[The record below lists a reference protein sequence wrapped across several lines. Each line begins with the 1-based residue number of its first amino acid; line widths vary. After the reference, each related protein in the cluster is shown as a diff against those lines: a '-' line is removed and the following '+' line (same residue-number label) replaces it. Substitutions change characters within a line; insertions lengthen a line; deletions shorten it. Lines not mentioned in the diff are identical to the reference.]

1 VPSYD
6 LVLRNGTVVD
16 GTGLPRRRADVA
28 VKDGRIVEVGFV
40 DGDGAREID
49 CDGLVV
55 APGIVDPHTHYD
67 PQLTFEPYGTS
78 SCFHGVTTV
87 VAGNCGFSVAPLRPG
102 DSPWLIQLFAR
113 VEGMDA
119 SALEGIPFDG
129 FETFPEYL
137 ASMEGRL
144 GINAAFYVGHC
155 AVRRYVMG
163 DDCQL
168 REATADEVESMR
180 QIVAEAVAAGAAGFS
195 STHSPTHFDSADRP
209 VPSRLSSFDELRALV
224 EAAGR
229 GNGGSVAY
237 LPASAVGG
245 ITPEDEQLLI
255 DLSLAARLP
264 VIIQGLGAR
273 SKVDAPTAGWDNAKR
288 FVDDATARG
297 AAVYSMAMSK
307 PFNRTFDLATG
318 TKLYEGALQFHR
330 MFTEATSVPD
340 RIALLQDP
348 AFRDAIRSSVDEP
361 NRDPAAGP
369 TLPPPHWS
377 VLLVHSV
384 SRSENEKWVGRSISD
399 VAAELGVHPTD
410 AMIDLALSEDLGV
423 EFLWRTET
431 PEWIEGTKVAQADP
445 HMIVGT
451 SDGGAHLDRDDGAE
465 AHSYFLKHWV
475 REWQGFTLE
484 EGVRQITAIP
494 AALCGL
500 TDRGLVLPGYAAD
513 LFVFDPDTIGPAH
526 KEFVH
531 DFPNGAGRWTSK
543 PDGVK
548 ATIVNGVPIVLDGEL
563 QRDAGLPG
571 QVLRPG
577 SCRENVT
584 ARDSSRGSFAEGGPA

>member
-1 VPSYD
+1 MATYD
-6 LVLRNGTVVD
+6 LVIRNGIVVD

-28 VKDGRIVEVGFV
+28 VTDGRIVAVGFV
-40 DGDGAREID
+40 EGDGAREID
-49 CDGLVV
+49 AAGRVV

-102 DSPWLIQLFAR
+102 DAPWLIQLFAR

-119 SALEGIPFDG
+119 AALEGIPVDG
-129 FETFPEYL
+129 FETFPEFL
-137 ASMEGRL
+137 AHIKGKI

-163 DDCQL
+163 DDSQT
-168 REATADEVESMR
+168 REATPDEVAEMVR
-180 QIVAEAVAAGAAGFS
+180 VVAEAMEAGAAGFS

-209 VPSRLSSFDELRALV
+209 VPSRLSSLDELKALSA
-224 EAAGR
+224 EAGKA
-229 GNGGSVAY
+229 NGGTIAY
-237 LPASAVGG
+237 LPGSAVGG
-245 ITPEDEQLLI
+245 ITAEDEELLI
-255 DLSLAARLP
+255 DMSLAARLP

-288 FVDDATARG
+288 FVDEATGRG

-307 PFNRTFDLATG
+307 PFNRTFDLVTG
-318 TKLYEGALQFHR
+318 TKLYEGALAFNR
-330 MFTEATSVPD
+330 IFTEAATVPE
-340 RIALLQDP
+340 RVALVADP
-348 AFRDAIRSSVDEP
+348 AFRDAIRDSVEHP
-361 NRDPAAGP
+361 NRDPDAGP
-369 TLPPPHWS
+369 TLPPPHWDDLH
-377 VLLVHSV
+377 VNRVAKP
-384 SRSENEKWVGRSISD
+384 ENEKFVGRSLTDI
-399 VAAELGVHPTD
+399 AAELGVHPTD
-410 AMIDLALSEDLGV
+410 AMLEIAVSEDLAV
-423 EFLWRTET
+423 EFVWRTET
-431 PEWIEGTKVAQADP
+431 PEWIAGTKIAQDDP

-465 AHSYFLKHWV
+465 AHTWFLKHWV
-475 REWQGFTLE
+475 REWGGFTLE
-484 EGVRQITAIP
+484 EGIRQITAIP

-500 TDRGLVLPGYAAD
+500 VDRGVLLPGYAAD
-513 LFVFDPDTIGPAH
+513 LFIFDPDTVGPDR

-543 PDGVK
+543 PAGVH

-563 QRDAGLPG
+563 QPDAGLPG
-571 QVLRPG
+571 QVLAPNGR
-577 SCRENVT
+577 VV
-584 ARDSSRGSFAEGGPA
+584 

>member
-1 VPSYD
+1 MPQYD

-28 VKDGRIVEVGFV
+28 VRDGRIVEVGFV
-40 DGDGAREID
+40 DGDAARELD
-49 CDGLVV
+49 CEGLVV

-163 DDCQL
+163 DDCQA
-168 REATADEVESMR
+168 REATPEEVDAMR
-180 QIVAEAVAAGAAGFS
+180 GIVADAVAAGAAGFS

-209 VPSRLSSFDELRALV
+209 VPSRLSSTDELRSLV

-229 GNGGSVAY
+229 GNGGSIAY

-245 ITPEDEQLLI
+245 ITPDDEDLLVE
-255 DLSLAARLP
+255 LSLAARLP

-288 FVDDATARG
+288 FVDEATAKG

-307 PFNRTFDLATG
+307 PFNRTFDLAAG
-318 TKLYEGALQFHR
+318 TKLFEACLAFHR
-330 MFTEATSVPD
+330 MFTEASNAEERV
-340 RIALLQDP
+340 ALLRDP
-348 AFRDAIRSSVDEP
+348 SFRDAIRGSVDNP
-361 NRDPAAGP
+361 NRDPAKGP
-369 TLPPPHWS
+369 TLPPPHWD
-377 VLLVHSV
+377 VLLVSRV
-384 SRSENEKWVGRSISD
+384 SRPENEKWVGRTIAD
-399 VAAELGVHPTD
+399 IAEEQGIDPTD
-410 AMIDLALSEDLGV
+410 AMVDLALSEDLGV

-431 PEWIEGTKVAQADP
+431 EEWIEGTKVAQADP

-465 AHSYFLKHWV
+465 ASSYFLKHWV

-484 EGVRQITAIP
+484 EGIRQLTAIP

-500 TDRGLVLPGYAAD
+500 TDRGQVLPGYAAD
-513 LFVFDPDTIGPAH
+513 LFVFDPATIGPAH

-543 PDGVK
+543 PEGVK
-548 ATIVNGVPIVLDGEL
+548 ATIVNGVPIVVDGEL
-563 QRDAGLPG
+563 QADAGLPG
-571 QVLRPG
+571 QVLKPG
-577 SCRENVT
+577 VR
-584 ARDSSRGSFAEGGPA
+584 A

>member
-1 VPSYD
+1 MSTETHPPAAYD
-6 LVLRNGTVVD
+6 LVIRNGIVVD

-28 VKDGRIVEVGFV
+28 VKDGRVAEVGFV
-40 DGDGAREID
+40 DGAGAREID
-49 CDGLVV
+49 AAGRVV

-78 SCFHGVTTV
+78 SCYHGVTTV
-87 VAGNCGFSVAPLRPG
+87 IAGNCGFSVAPLRPG

-137 ASMEGRL
+137 DHMRGRL

-163 DDCQL
+163 DACQE
-168 REATADEVESMR
+168 REATPEEVAQMVA
-180 QIVAEAVAAGAAGFS
+180 IVGDAMAAGAAGFS

-209 VPSRLSSFDELRALV
+209 VPSRLSSHDELAALV
-224 EAAGR
+224 AAAGR
-229 GNGGSVAY
+229 GRGGSIAY
-237 LPASAVGG
+237 LPSSAVGG
-245 ITPEDEQLLI
+245 ITPEDEALLI
-255 DLSLAARLP
+255 DLSLAARMP

-288 FVDDATARG
+288 FVDEATEQG

-307 PFNRTFDLATG
+307 PFNRTFDLAAG
-318 TKLYEGALQFHR
+318 TKLYEGARQFNR
-330 MFTEATSVPD
+330 MFTEATTVPE
-340 RIALLQDP
+340 RVALLQDP
-348 AFRDAIRSSVDEP
+348 EFRAAIRDSVEHP
-361 NRDPAAGP
+361 NRDPDAGP

-377 VLLVHSV
+377 VLHVNAV
-384 SRSENEKWVGRSISD
+384 TKPENDKYVGRSLVDIG
-399 VAAELGVHPTD
+399 AELGVHPTD
-410 AMIDLALSEDLGV
+410 AMVDIALSEDLGV
-423 EFLWRTET
+423 EFLWKTET
-431 PEWIEGTKVAQADP
+431 PEWIEGTRIAQEDP
-445 HMIVGT
+445 HMVVGT

-465 AHSYFLKHWV
+465 ASSYFLRYWV
-475 REWQGFTLE
+475 REWKGFTLE
-484 EGVRQITAIP
+484 EGVRKLTAIP

-500 TDRGLVLPGYAAD
+500 TDRGVLLPGYAAD
-513 LFVFDPDTIGPAH
+513 IMIFDPDTVSPAH

-543 PDGVK
+543 PAGVH
-548 ATIVNGVPIVLDGEL
+548 ATIVNGVPVVLDGEL
-563 QRDAGLPG
+563 QADAGLPG
-571 QVLRPG
+571 QVVAPNAAAVR
-577 SCRENVT
+577 
-584 ARDSSRGSFAEGGPA
+584 

>member
-1 VPSYD
+1 MAEHD
-6 LVLRNGTVVD
+6 LVIRNGVVVD

-40 DGDGAREID
+40 EGTGTREMD
-49 CDGLVV
+49 ATGKVV
-55 APGIVDPHTHYD
+55 APGFVDPHTHYD

-137 ASMEGRL
+137 AQMQGHL

-163 DDCQL
+163 EAAQE
-168 REATADEVESMR
+168 REATPEEIEQMR
-180 QIVAEAVAAGAAGFS
+180 VIVAESMKAGAAGFS
-195 STHSPTHFDSADRP
+195 STHAPTHFDTANRP
-209 VPSRLSSFDELRALV
+209 VPSRYSSHEELRTLV
-224 EAAGR
+224 AAAGR
-229 GNGGSVAY
+229 SNGGSIAY
-237 LPASAVGG
+237 LPQSAVGG
-245 ITPEDEQLLI
+245 ITAEDEALLI
-255 DLSLAARLP
+255 DLSLAARMP

-273 SKVDAPTAGWDNAKR
+273 SKIDAPTAGWDNARR
-288 FVDDATARG
+288 FVDDATEQG

-307 PFNRTFDLATG
+307 PFNRTFNLADG
-318 TKLYEGALQFHR
+318 TTLYEGALQFNR
-330 MFTEATSVPD
+330 MFTEARSAAE
-340 RIALLQDP
+340 RIALLGDP
-348 AFRDAIRSSVDEP
+348 AFRDAIRESIHNP
-361 NRDPAAGP
+361 NRDPAQGP
-369 TLPPPHWS
+369 TLPPPGFD
-377 VLLVHSV
+377 VLFVNKV
-384 SRSENEKWVGRSISD
+384 ATPANEKFVGRSVSD
-399 VAAELGVHPTD
+399 IAGELGVRPTD
-410 AMIDLALSEDLGV
+410 AMIDLALSEDLTV
-423 EFLWRTET
+423 EFVWRTET
-431 PEWIEGTKVAQADP
+431 PAWIEGTRIAQNDP

-465 AHSYFLKHWV
+465 AHTWFLRYWV
-475 REWQGFTLE
+475 REWKGFTLE

-500 TDRGLVLPGYAAD
+500 TDRGQLLPGYAGD
-513 LFVFDPDTIGPAH
+513 IVIFDPDTVGPSE
-526 KEFVH
+526 KTFVH

-543 PDGVK
+543 PQGVM
-548 ATIVNGVPIVLDGEL
+548 ATIVNGVPIVIDGEL
-563 QRDAGLPG
+563 QADAGLPG
-571 QVLRPG
+571 QVLKPG
-577 SCRENVT
+577 V
-584 ARDSSRGSFAEGGPA
+584 ARS

>member
-1 VPSYD
+1 MPTYD
-6 LVLRNGTVVD
+6 LVVRNGTVVD

-40 DGDGAREID
+40 EGDAAREID
-49 CDGLVV
+49 ATGLVV

-87 VAGNCGFSVAPLRPG
+87 VAGNCGFSVAPLKPG

-137 ASMEGRL
+137 AHMEGRL

-155 AVRRYVMG
+155 AIRRYVMG
-163 DDCQL
+163 DDCQS
-168 REATADEVESMR
+168 REATPDEVEQMR
-180 QIVAEAVAAGAAGFS
+180 RIVADAVDAGAAGFS

-209 VPSRLSSFDELRALV
+209 VPSRLSSFDELRELV

-229 GNGGSVAY
+229 GNGGSIAY
-237 LPASAVGG
+237 LPGSAVGG
-245 ITPEDEQLLI
+245 ITPEDEDLLV
-255 DLSLAARLP
+255 DLSLSARLP

-288 FVDDATARG
+288 FVDEATAKG

-307 PFNRTFDLATG
+307 PFNRTFDLAAG
-318 TKLYEGALQFHR
+318 TKLFEGCLEFHR
-330 MFTEATSVPD
+330 MFTEAPTVEA
-340 RIALLQDP
+340 RIALLRD
-348 AFRDAIRSSVDEP
+348 ASFRDAIRGSVDNP
-361 NRDPAAGP
+361 NRDPAKGP
-369 TLPPPHWS
+369 TLPPPHWD
-377 VLLVHSV
+377 VLLVNKV
-384 SRSENEKWVGRSISD
+384 DRAENEKWVGRTIAD
-399 VAAELGVHPTD
+399 IAAEQGIDPTD
-410 AMIDLALSEDLGV
+410 ALVDLALSEELGV

-431 PEWIEGTKVAQADP
+431 PEWIEGTKEAQADP
-445 HMIVGT
+445 HMVVGT

-543 PDGVK
+543 PEGAK
-548 ATIVNGVPIVLDGEL
+548 ATIVNGVPIVIDGEL
-563 QRDAGLPG
+563 QPDAGLPG
-571 QVLRPG
+571 HVLKPG
-577 SCRENVT
+577 FRTRSDRSGGPISREN
-584 ARDSSRGSFAEGGPA
+584 AEGRA

>member
-1 VPSYD
+1 
-6 LVLRNGTVVD
+6 
-16 GTGLPRRRADVA
+16 
-28 VKDGRIVEVGFV
+28 VKDGRIAAVGFV
-40 DGDGAREID
+40 EEAGAQEID
-49 CDGLVV
+49 AAGQVV

-102 DSPWLIQLFAR
+102 DAPWLIQLFAR
-113 VEGMDA
+113 VEGMDP
-119 SALEGIPFDG
+119 SALEGIPVDG
-129 FETFPEYL
+129 FETFPEFL
-137 ASMEGRL
+137 AHIKGRI

-163 DDCQL
+163 DDSQT
-168 REATADEVESMR
+168 RAATDDEIAEMARIVGEAME
-180 QIVAEAVAAGAAGFS
+180 AGAAGFS

-209 VPSRLSSFDELRALV
+209 VPSRLSSLDELKALAA
-224 EAAGR
+224 AAGR
-229 GNGGSVAY
+229 ANGGSLAY
-237 LPASAVGG
+237 LPGSAVGG
-245 ITPEDEQLLI
+245 ITPDDEELLI

-288 FVDDATARG
+288 FVDEATDRG

-318 TKLYEGALQFHR
+318 TKLYEGALQFNR
-330 MFTEATSVPD
+330 MFTEAGTVAE
-340 RIALLQDP
+340 RVALLHDP
-348 AFRDAIRSSVDEP
+348 AFRDAIRDSVDHP

-369 TLPPPHWS
+369 TLPPPHWD
-377 VLLVHSV
+377 VLHVGKV
-384 SRSENEKWVGRSISD
+384 GRPENEKYLDRSLTEI
-399 VAAELGVHPTD
+399 AAELGVHPTD
-410 AMIDLALSEDLGV
+410 AMVDIALSEELAT
-423 EFLWRTET
+423 EFVWRTET
-431 PEWIEGTKVAQADP
+431 PEWIAGTKVAQDDP

-465 AHSYFLKHWV
+465 AHTWFLKHWV
-475 REWQGFTLE
+475 REWEGFTLE
-484 EGVRQITAIP
+484 EGIRQITAIP

-500 TDRGLVLPGYAAD
+500 VDRGLVLAGYAAD
-513 LFVFDPDTIGPAH
+513 LFIFDPATVGPDR

-531 DFPNGAGRWTSK
+531 DFPNGAGRWTSR
-543 PDGVK
+543 PTGVR

-563 QRDAGLPG
+563 QPDAGLPG
-571 QVLRPG
+571 QVLAP
-577 SCRENVT
+577 N
-584 ARDSSRGSFAEGGPA
+584 ARIV

>member
-1 VPSYD
+1 MSTYD
-6 LVLRNGTVVD
+6 LVITNGTVVD

-28 VKDGRIVEVGFV
+28 IDGGRIVQVGFV
-40 DGDGAREID
+40 DAGDAARVID
-49 CDGLVV
+49 AEGRVV

-78 SCFHGVTTV
+78 SCYHGVTTV
-87 VAGNCGFSVAPLRPG
+87 VSGNCGFSVAPLRPG
-102 DSPWLIQLFAR
+102 DAPWLIQLFAR
-113 VEGMDA
+113 VEGMDP

-137 ASMEGRL
+137 SRMEGRI

-155 AVRRYVMG
+155 AIRRYVMG
-163 DDCQL
+163 DDCQE
-168 REATADEVESMR
+168 REASPAEVDQMR
-180 QIVAEAVAAGAAGFS
+180 AIVREAMAAGAAGFS

-209 VPSRLSSFDELRALV
+209 VPSRLSSLDELRALAA
-224 EAAGR
+224 EAGTA
-229 GNGGSVAY
+229 NGGSIAY
-237 LPASAVGG
+237 LPGSAVGG
-245 ITPEDEQLLI
+245 ITPDDEALLI
-255 DLSLAARLP
+255 EMSLAARLP

-288 FVDDATARG
+288 FVDEATSSG

-318 TKLYEGALQFHR
+318 TKLYEGCPEFNR
-330 MFTEATSVPD
+330 MFTEASSVEE
-340 RIALLQDP
+340 RIALLQDS
-348 AFRDAIRSSVDEP
+348 AFRDAIRDSVDNP
-361 NRDPAAGP
+361 NRDPAKGP
-369 TLPPPHWS
+369 TLPPPHWD
-377 VLLVHSV
+377 VLHVNKV
-384 SRSENEKWVGRSISD
+384 SSAVNDKFVGRSLRDI
-399 VAAELGVHPTD
+399 AAEVDVHPTD
-410 AMIDLALSEDLGV
+410 AMIDIALSEDLGV

-431 PEWIEGTKVAQADP
+431 PEWIEGTKIAQDDP

-465 AHSYFLKHWV
+465 AHSWFLRYWV

-484 EGVRQITAIP
+484 EGIRQITAIP

-500 TDRGLVLPGYAAD
+500 TDRGQLLPGYAAD
-513 LFVFDPDTIGPAH
+513 VFIFDPDTIGPGH

-531 DFPNGAGRWTSK
+531 DFPNGAGRWTSR
-543 PDGVK
+543 PEGVH

-563 QRDAGLPG
+563 QADAGLPG
-571 QVLRPG
+571 EVLKPG
-577 SCRENVT
+577 VR
-584 ARDSSRGSFAEGGPA
+584 A